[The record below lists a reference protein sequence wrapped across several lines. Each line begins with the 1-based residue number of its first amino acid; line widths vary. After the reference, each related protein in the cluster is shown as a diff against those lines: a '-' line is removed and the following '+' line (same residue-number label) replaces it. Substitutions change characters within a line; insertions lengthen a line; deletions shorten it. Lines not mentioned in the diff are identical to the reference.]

1 MYTLVVIDMQDSFGS
16 SRHANVIKA
25 CQREIKLAIRRKYA
39 IIFLEFEH
47 CGSTNSALT
56 NLVQGYDKV
65 YFKTKP
71 DNDGSY
77 EVNEV
82 IKQYNLYHNVRV
94 VGVNTSYCVYDT
106 VEGLRSYCGSIT
118 VVADACNCEWHE
130 LGLQKI
136 AELIGNQNIIC

>member
-1 MYTLVVIDMQDSFGS
+1 MYTLVVVDMQDAFSASRES
-16 SRHANVIKA
+16 SVLKA
-25 CQREIKLAIRRKYA
+25 CQREIMAAIRQKYA

-47 CGSTNSALT
+47 SGSTHSELT
-56 NLVQGYDKV
+56 DLVKNYDKA

-82 IKQYNLYHNVRV
+82 VKQRNLCHNVRV

-106 VEGLRSYCGSIT
+106 VEGLRNYPGKIT
-118 VVADACNCEWHE
+118 VVADACNCTYHSF
-130 LGLQKI
+130 GLQKI
-136 AELIGNQNIIC
+136 GRLIGNQNIIC